1 MNKDLIIKT
10 LIDYKLN
17 NLSINDAVKRIEK
30 AAIDVV
36 TLPVDIVKDVATMG
50 GVLTDENKPYTA
62 QKFERLGDDLEE
74 VRDEVDD
81 L

>member
-1 MNKDLIIKT
+1 MGLFGKLIKT
-10 LIDYKLN
+10 TID
-17 NLSINDAVKRIEK
+17 IATTPI
-30 AAIDVV
+30 
-36 TLPVDIVKDVATMG
+36 DIVKDVTTLG
-50 GVLTDENKPYTA
+50 GALTDQDKPYTA